1 MFLDIGDMAK
11 KKLEMGKQDK
21 GLNSESG
28 TSRNLISE
36 DGNLKK
42 KKKCCWLFVA
52 IFDVLIDKN
61 MNTELVKKILKNN
74 EKIRW

>member
-42 KKKCCWLFVA
+42 KKKCC
-52 IFDVLIDKN
+52 
-61 MNTELVKKILKNN
+61 
-74 EKIRW
+74 